1 MIDADDPA
9 SSDLFDETLRQFG
22 YSLEHSSKAEQLA
35 MLRVFAM
42 HQATAD
48 LAPILVIENADAIT
62 PNMMESLCALAALKL
77 RNGSALR
84 IILTSDQPLEPII
97 NSPVAECLG
106 RRLTHN
112 IHLRPM
118 TLSDARQYISAK
130 LTAAGLDAAPEAVF
144 PRAVCFELWCASGGW
159 PGILDR
165 LALLALANA
174 KSIPV
179 SVDAIER
186 PALPEGTWRT
196 AELPKTLP
204 DAAAAPAPPRLYVT
218 LNGKTQQDLV
228 VDQPRLLVGRTE
240 HNDIAIASKFISRH
254 HLMLVRQGKVTILM
268 DLNSRNGTYVN
279 SQRVSNH
286 VLLDNDV
293 ITLGHYRIKFSD
305 PSATKAVAL
314 DAVEFA
320 DTSIMKTLDDMRNLL
335 ARDDAEPLEKFPTS
349 QPTTA

>member
-1 MIDADDPA
+1 
-9 SSDLFDETLRQFG
+9 
-22 YSLEHSSKAEQLA
+22 
-35 MLRVFAM
+35 
-42 HQATAD
+42 
-48 LAPILVIENADAIT
+48 
-62 PNMMESLCALAALKL
+62 MMESLCALAALKI

-84 IILTSDQPLEPII
+84 IILTSDRPLEPVV
-97 NSPVAECLG
+97 NSPMAECLG

-118 TLSDARQYISAK
+118 TLADARKYISVK
-130 LTAAGLDAAPEAVF
+130 LIAAGLDSAPETVF

-174 KSIPV
+174 KSVPV

-196 AELPKTLP
+196 AEPPRTRP
-204 DAAAAPAPPRLYVT
+204 ETTVPPTSPRLYVT

-254 HLMLVRQGKVTILM
+254 HLMLLRQGKVTILM

-279 SQRVSNH
+279 SQRISNH

-314 DAVEFA
+314 DAIEFA
-320 DTSIMKTLDDMRNLL
+320 DTSIMKTLEDMRNLL
-335 ARDDAEPLEKFPTS
+335 ARDDAEPIETYPTS
-349 QPTTA
+349 QPSTA